1 MKRKFALILLLALL
15 MLYGCAPKVTV
26 AVPKP
31 AAPVLHSWQEVRSQL
46 DRVFADP
53 LFSNAHW
60 GVMLQSLDS
69 GEIIY
74 QLNSGKLFMPASNMK
89 LLTSAAALLR
99 LGEDYLYRTRL
110 LALGSIEAGVLKGS
124 LVVEGSGDP
133 TISDRYSEKD
143 ATRAFRQWV
152 AQLKE
157 KGLQRIDG
165 DIIGDDDAFDDVG
178 LGGGWAWDYL
188 SAGYAA
194 ECGALQFNENVIQLR
209 IQPGEAQD
217 RPATIQLRPKT
228 QFPEIVNQ
236 LKTVAAGGETDISVD
251 RTPMTN
257 RIIVSGQIR
266 VGALE
271 TVRTVSIHNPTKY
284 FAQVLRE
291 VLEEEGIAVTGRA
304 VDIDDLSPK
313 PVTSGAQVLHI
324 HESPPLKN
332 ILTVLLKESQNLF
345 AETLVK
351 TLGKEG
357 RAQGTF
363 EAGRGIVQETLERMA
378 IPRESYIMADGS
390 GLSRYDYVTPELLVR
405 IIRGMYRRKEFQTF
419 YDALPIA
426 GADGTIRSRMQG
438 TKAQNNV
445 HAKTGSIANVRSL
458 TGYVKTAD
466 GEMLGFSI
474 LANNFNVSS
483 RQVEYDQDLVLEMLA
498 NFSRKR

>member
-1 MKRKFALILLLALL
+1 
-15 MLYGCAPKVTV
+15 
-26 AVPKP
+26 
-31 AAPVLHSWQEVRSQL
+31 
-46 DRVFADP
+46 
-53 LFSNAHW
+53 
-60 GVMLQSLDS
+60 
-69 GEIIY
+69 
-74 QLNSGKLFMPASNMK
+74 
-89 LLTSAAALLR
+89 
-99 LGEDYLYRTRL
+99 
-110 LALGSIEAGVLKGS
+110 
-124 LVVEGSGDP
+124 
-133 TISDRYSEKD
+133 
-143 ATRAFRQWV
+143 
-152 AQLKE
+152 
-157 KGLQRIDG
+157 
-165 DIIGDDDAFDDVG
+165 
-178 LGGGWAWDYL
+178 
-188 SAGYAA
+188 
-194 ECGALQFNENVIQLR
+194 
-209 IQPGEAQD
+209 
-217 RPATIQLRPKT
+217 
-228 QFPEIVNQ
+228 
-236 LKTVAAGGETDISVD
+236 
-251 RTPMTN
+251 MTN
-257 RIIVSGQIR
+257 RIVVSGQIR

-284 FAQVLRE
+284 FVQVLRE